1 MKTSDGDFNDKI
13 VEVSMKLQRVDIRDR
28 DVVGEKYLQ
37 GFYWTKE
44 SSLSLSRSISQAIFF
59 SPAPPLRPGDF
70 IAGLPSHFRRTV
82 VRRSLLLQQGRF
94 CMTKE
99 QMDASGDDDVK
110 VVLLDLSHDDS
121 LSKAGFAHEVVKCIQ
136 ELREISELEPTYPVE
151 VYFKSLDDDTS
162 ASVQILKSQEAYIKE
177 AICSPLLDST
187 FIPEHAVVIA
197 EKTYRNISNCDFEIT
212 LTRQTLTFY
221 DKAILDLYSG
231 NAKYANAL
239 KVYLLSR
246 DHFNLKTEFLVGINQ
261 IKVDC
266 IEGLPDVDVVLGE
279 HVFLTVGDYYSQTT
293 NNKS

>member
-1 MKTSDGDFNDKI
+1 MN
-13 VEVSMKLQRVDIRDR
+13 
-28 DVVGEKYLQ
+28 
-37 GFYWTKE
+37 
-44 SSLSLSRSISQAIFF
+44 
-59 SPAPPLRPGDF
+59 
-70 IAGLPSHFRRTV
+70 
-82 VRRSLLLQQGRF
+82 
-94 CMTKE
+94 KE
-99 QMDASGDDDVK
+99 QMDASGDGDVK
-110 VVLLDLSHDDS
+110 VVLDFCPDDS
-121 LSKAGFAHEVVKCIQ
+121 LSKAGFADEVVKCIQ

-162 ASVQILKSQEAYIKE
+162 ASAKNLKSQEAYIKE

-187 FIPEHAVVIA
+187 LIPEHAVVIA

-212 LTRQTLTFY
+212 LTRQTLTFN

-279 HVFLTVGDYYSQTT
+279 QVFLTVGDYYSQAT
-293 NNKS
+293 NNNS